1 MSGGFQY
8 VGTDQQEPNGKI
20 KTFNV
25 DAAHATILA
34 KGDVVRITGTSTL
47 ITGIAE
53 VDAAAAAQSVT
64 GVISGVNINFT
75 TENLTETGLP
85 ATTAGSVLVQVD
97 PLALYEVDVVNGP
110 LDVGDVGL
118 NCDLVATAAT
128 RSGGMTVSNM
138 TLNATGKNTTNTL
151 QFRVV
156 KLLTGSDGVF
166 GSRARVR
173 INNTTTI
180 TGTTGV

>member
-1 MSGGFQY
+1 MSGGFKY
-8 VGTDQQEPNGKI
+8 VGTDQQDPIGKLR
-20 KTFNV
+20 TYNV
-25 DAAHATILA
+25 DVGHATILA
-34 KGDVVRITGTSTL
+34 KGDVVRITGTATATTSVP
-47 ITGIAE
+47 E

-64 GVISGVNINFT
+64 GVIAGVNPNYT
-75 TENLTETGLP
+75 TEALTETGLP
-85 ATTAGSVLVQVD
+85 ASTAGSVLVVTD

-110 LDVGDVGL
+110 LAVADVGL

-138 TLNATGKNTTNTL
+138 TLNATGKATTNTL
-151 QFRVV
+151 QFRVL
-156 KLLTGSDGVF
+156 KLLTGSDGVL
-166 GSRARVR
+166 GSRALVR